1 MNVILNKIA
10 FQQDAYRPLV
20 DRISQHALLR
30 GVPGRGREGVPGL
43 GGGVPGLGWWWYPSM
58 H

>member
-20 DRISQHALLR
+20 DRISEHALLR
-30 GVPGRGREGVPGL
+30 GVPGLGRRGCLVWGGVPGL
-43 GGGVPGLGWWWYPSM
+43 GGGVPGPG
-58 H
+58 